1 MGIRSVVNPVFV
13 LLAAMTLFGCANPIK
28 SPTASVEDVRLLD
41 LDSEAANVIVVLKVS
56 NPNGVDVSVSNIKA
70 AFFLAGQEVATVQA
84 LQNKHTLP
92 ARGSLSIP
100 MRARVPLKTLP
111 EAVRRSAIA
120 LMRFDLPYRVSG
132 SVDVVNGLV
141 TVPFEKSGN
150 FAR

>member
-84 LQNKHTLP
+84 LQSKHTLP

>member
-1 MGIRSVVNPVFV
+1 MSAFSLTRKLSLFV
-13 LLAAMTLFGCANPIK
+13 LFVTLAGCANPIK
-28 SPTASVEDVRLLD
+28 SPSASVEDVRLLD

>member
-1 MGIRSVVNPVFV
+1 
-13 LLAAMTLFGCANPIK
+13 
-28 SPTASVEDVRLLD
+28 VRLLD

>member
-1 MGIRSVVNPVFV
+1 MSAFSLTKTLSLFV
-13 LLAAMTLFGCANPIK
+13 LAVTLAGCANPIK
-28 SPTASVEDVRLLD
+28 SPSASVEDVRLLD

>member
-1 MGIRSVVNPVFV
+1 MSAFSLTRTLPLFV
-13 LLAAMTLFGCANPIK
+13 LVVTLAGCANPIK
-28 SPTASVEDVRLLD
+28 SPSASVEDVRLLD

-141 TVPFEKSGN
+141 TVPFEKSGS

>member
-1 MGIRSVVNPVFV
+1 MRIQSVLNPAFV

-28 SPTASVEDVRLLD
+28 SPSASIEDVRLLE
-41 LDSEAANVIVVLKVS
+41 LDPEAANVIVVLKVS
-56 NPNGVDVSVSNIKA
+56 NPNGVEVSVSNIKA

-84 LQNKHTLP
+84 LQNKYTLP

-120 LMRFDLPYRVSG
+120 LMRFDLPYRISG